1 MSGFRW
7 LDFDLENRPIS
18 YLGSD
23 YTTGDITAI
32 AWGWV
37 GDEHVDVAVQTKDDR
52 SRARMMRAFVKAYNE
67 ADGVVGHFIRAYDL
81 PVINGALMELGMA
94 PLADKMTCDTKLDLL
109 KRKYI
114 SASQE
119 NLGAMLGIVEPK
131 IHMDTPKW
139 REANRLTVAGI
150 ELTKIRVVGDVV
162 QNKALR
168 QRLLELGWLSGPRVW
183 RSSSKGVTRYT
194 P

>member
-1 MSGFRW
+1 
-7 LDFDLENRPIS
+7 
-18 YLGSD
+18 
-23 YTTGDITAI
+23 
-32 AWGWV
+32 
-37 GDEHVDVAVQTKDDR
+37 
-52 SRARMMRAFVKAYNE
+52 
-67 ADGVVGHFIRAYDL
+67 
-81 PVINGALMELGMA
+81 MELGMA